1 LTEREF
7 AMLPEQSRQGLGA
20 DQDRFQMLCSEV
32 EEYEHLP
39 ELTPGA
45 TSPQRMMTGTDH
57 EETIDASILAGLTL
71 P

>member
-1 LTEREF
+1 
-7 AMLPEQSRQGLGA
+7 MLPEQSRPELGG

-45 TSPQRMMTGTDH
+45 TRPQRMITGTDQ

>member
-1 LTEREF
+1 
-7 AMLPEQSRQGLGA
+7 MSSQQSPQ
-20 DQDRFQMLCSEV
+20 DVVSEPDRFQSLCSEI

-45 TSPQRMMTGTDH
+45 TQPQRMITGTDH
-57 EETIDASILAGLTL
+57 EETIDAAILAHLTL

>member
-1 LTEREF
+1 
-7 AMLPEQSRQGLGA
+7 MLPRQSPQDPTTEQ
-20 DQDRFQMLCSEV
+20 DHFQTLCSELG
-32 EEYEHLP
+32 EYEHLP

-45 TSPQRMMTGTDH
+45 TSPQRMITGTDH